1 MTMQLHLLVGS
12 ISIASH
18 ATTADSTYLSTA
30 PRRRRHLLISASSSS
45 ASAINGDGDHY
56 TVLGVA
62 RSADVVDIKRAYRH
76 LALKYHPD
84 VSKDSHAS
92 ELFKSIRHAYEV
104 LSNET
109 TRIQYD
115 RELQSSH
122 KPYQNKWGY
131 STDFEDEVRSYRRA
145 YTRRKM
151 HSKRYWEHYNVNED
165 YYSSD
170 EDKEDE
176 RNLNGKRGSFIE
188 VLRSAFLSLLLF
200 QTLGAR
206 ISLTFSCLTAVFD
219 NKLDAGYKV
228 GYVIAWI
235 LGGSGGIML
244 TLFLSFLSWICGKT
258 SSSVVALFMVAMW
271 VGSSLASI
279 APVPQG
285 ALLTLIYMSI
295 KLQSDQI

>member
-1 MTMQLHLLVGS
+1 MYFCKYIHDT
-12 ISIASH
+12 
-18 ATTADSTYLSTA
+18 
-30 PRRRRHLLISASSSS
+30 
-45 ASAINGDGDHY
+45 NFY
-56 TVLGVA
+56 T
-62 RSADVVDIKRAYRH
+62 
-76 LALKYHPD
+76 LKQ
-84 VSKDSHAS
+84 
-92 ELFKSIRHAYEV
+92 V

-122 KPYQNKWGY
+122 KSYQNKWSY
-131 STDFEDEVRSYRRA
+131 STEFEDDVRSYRQA

-151 HSKRYWEHYNVNED
+151 NKERYWEHYNVNED

-170 EDKEDE
+170 EDEEEDE
-176 RNLNGKRGSFIE
+176 RNLNEERGSFTE

-206 ISLTFSCLTAVFD
+206 ISLTFSSMTAVFD

-235 LGGSGGIML
+235 LGGRGGIML
-244 TLFLSFLSWICGKT
+244 TLFLSFLTWVCGKT
-258 SSSVVALFMVAMW
+258 SSSVVALFMIAMW
-271 VGSSLASI
+271 VGSSLASY

-285 ALLTLIYMSI
+285 ALLTLIHMSI
-295 KLQSDQI
+295 KLQSNQI